1 MSLIVNFYQFNVD
14 WFLDLSICY
23 WFWLLK
29 FIIIGFW
36 LNFKA
41 HFSYLILVTYL
52 NYDLLYITVIEIKR
66 QSILFIIY

>member
-14 WFLDLSICY
+14 WFLDLGICY
-23 WFWLLK
+23 WFWLFK
-29 FIIIGFW
+29 FIIIDCW

-41 HFSYLILVTYL
+41 HFSDLILVTYL

>member
-14 WFLDLSICY
+14 WFLDLSIRY
-23 WFWLLK
+23 WFWLFI
-29 FIIIGFW
+29 FIIIGCW